1 MASFRNYALSETMIH
16 ALNELGYITP
26 TPIQEVVI
34 PSALRGESLLA
45 TSETGSGKTHSF
57 LIPILD
63 KIDINENEVQAIIFA
78 PTREL
83 AHQTYSFLKEF
94 LPYYDNLRIR
104 LLASGE
110 EKSRS
115 LNKNNINPHIVIAT
129 PKRLHDLSFTE
140 NAINVM
146 KARYIVLDEADMLT
160 EFGFLSLIDDFIIRL
175 NNPTILVFSATIAD
189 NFIAFLDRYIKPDNR
204 FLLSQKKKNPH
215 RINHYAVDIKHQK
228 EIDALISL
236 IKIINPYLCLVFAS
250 TKAKVD
256 EIYQELI
263 ARNYKVGVLHGDLST
278 RERKNNMK
286 RILQN
291 EFSIVICSD
300 MASRGLDLE
309 GVSDIINI
317 DLPKDMSFYF
327 HRAGRTGRYNKDGNC
342 YTFYTQD
349 QLERVDRLLA
359 SGVELQYFSLKNDIL
374 KKEKSTR
381 SKKKKTPNV
390 ELEKEIRLAVAKT
403 RSKKVKP
410 GYKKKVKSAI
420 EKAKRRHKRKVIQED
435 IRKQRVTRYKEEARQ
450 RREK

>member
-115 LNKNNINPHIVIAT
+115 LSKNNINPHIVIAT

-349 QLERVDRLLA
+349 QLERVDRLLS
-359 SGVELQYFSLKNDIL
+359 SGVELQYFSLKNDVL
-374 KKEKSTR
+374 KKEKKAR

-410 GYKKKVKSAI
+410 GYKKKVKTAI